1 MQRPVSSSQLLPEH
15 RHGPHPR
22 FEVLHAESLVGRVG
36 IFSGQAESQKQN
48 RGLQDALEVAD
59 DPAKGRS
66 RELALTP
73 GDPNALAPDRDHRSI
88 QEVSLMLGKDGLHQR
103 DPLPDRDIGQPD
115 HSGMSFAR
123 GENQLSE
130 VLVHGD
136 DDPPFRRGP
145 GQEGPV
151 SRIGASLLGFKD
163 VMALLTQPFR
173 QAPAGAAV
181 NQEFHLAMT

>member
-1 MQRPVSSSQLLPEH
+1 MARKQTFLTAEWSEQWKASYVQLSAD
-15 RHGPHPR
+15 RQ
-22 FEVLHAESLVGRVG
+22 VACDKAAIGR
-36 IFSGQAESQKQN
+36 
-48 RGLQDALEVAD
+48 D
-59 DPAKGRS
+59 DPAKRRS

-73 GDPNALAPDRDHRSI
+73 GDPNALASDRDHRSI
-88 QEVSLMLGKDGLHQR
+88 QEVSLMLGEDGLHQR

-123 GENQLSE
+123 GKDQLSE

-136 DDPPFRRGP
+136 EDPPFRRGP

-163 VMALLTQPFR
+163 VMALLAQPFR

-181 NQEFHLAMT
+181 NQEIHLAMT